1 MNNFKILVTGANGQL
16 GSELRILA
24 SQFAHYEFIFTD
36 FAELDISNFEA
47 VSEFVSN
54 GKFDFTINCAA
65 YTAVD
70 KAEDD
75 LALCNLINKYGPDCL
90 AKACAQ
96 NKVRLVHIS
105 TDYVFDGSHCRPI
118 SETDTTN
125 PIGAYGLSKFEGE
138 NLVLASGV
146 AGAIIRTSWLY
157 SSFGNN
163 FVKSMLKFGKERPSL
178 NIVFDQVG
186 TPTYAADLALAIL
199 NALPTLA
206 QKDTCEVYHYSNEG
220 AISWYDFT
228 KTIFELENIESCK
241 VLPIESKD
249 YPTKASR
256 PHFSVLNKAKFK
268 TDFQTEIPY
277 WKDSLKVCLAKL
289 KSNS

>member
-16 GSELRILA
+16 GSELRVLA
-24 SQFAHYEFIFTD
+24 SQFAHYEFVFTD

-47 VSEFVSN
+47 VSEFISN

-75 LALCNLINKYGPDCL
+75 IALCNQINKLGPDSL

-118 SETDTTN
+118 TETDTTN

-199 NALPTLA
+199 NALPTLSR
-206 QKDTCEVYHYSNEG
+206 KYTCEVYHYSNEG

-277 WKDSLKVCLAKL
+277 WKDSLKVCLSKL